1 MKKRLKRVSFHLE
14 ELGITH
20 IKNRDVIL
28 RGMTNNQDITSLIA
42 LSKICEPLKVYSR
55 NKGGIEYKSF
65 SPFNL
70 FADACVVD
78 AKDASDFNH
87 LANNFINDSN
97 RPNAIQVLSYLKTWA
112 MNHDDFVKLTKNP
125 KIKPLQNLS
134 KTLSEVSLILHETIQ
149 NKSISAKN
157 LNAVK
162 NYIEILNEP
171 FVDVEVVI
179 VDTLK
184 KLTAYCEM
192 SYLSN

>member
-1 MKKRLKRVSFHLE
+1 MIFVSLLKCIKLGFSIIGNFESVANAFLE
-14 ELGITH
+14 KVWEYQPENIQISLNSTRIDNGI
-20 IKNRDVIL
+20 
-28 RGMTNNQDITSLIA
+28 
-42 LSKICEPLKVYSR
+42 
-55 NKGGIEYKSF
+55 
-65 SPFNL
+65 
-70 FADACVVD
+70 
-78 AKDASDFNH
+78 
-87 LANNFINDSN
+87 
-97 RPNAIQVLSYLKTWA
+97 
-112 MNHDDFVKLTKNP
+112 